1 MTREAHLELRDK
13 YRECAIQAIAAFRDT
28 MDKKYW
34 EEYKTN
40 SKLANNHPVI
50 AHQSLTRN
58 FGKKKTPHAGGG
70 GPAPGP

>member
-40 SKLANNHPVI
+40 SKLENKHHGI
-50 AHQSLTRN
+50 AQAMFTRKY
-58 FGKKKTPHAGGG
+58 GKI
-70 GPAPGP
+70 